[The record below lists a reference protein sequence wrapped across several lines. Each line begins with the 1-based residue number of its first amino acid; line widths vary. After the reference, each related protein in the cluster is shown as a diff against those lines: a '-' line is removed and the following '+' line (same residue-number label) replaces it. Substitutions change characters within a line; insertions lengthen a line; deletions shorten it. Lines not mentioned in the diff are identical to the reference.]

1 MFRTAGIKNLFLAP
15 FCIWAGIFIF
25 VPVVFMFY
33 YGLTDPAGNFTLK
46 NLLMIFQTE
55 FFHSLKMSV
64 LLALISTAVCL
75 LLAYPLCLI
84 LVERAKSA
92 GTIITLLFILPLWM
106 NTLLSTMAWQT
117 ILERDGTLNQILRL
131 LSLPDMTLINT
142 STAIIIG
149 MVYNYLP
156 YMVLPLYVALTKI
169 DKNIIEAAK
178 DLGANTWQTFYK
190 VILPLSLPGA
200 VSGITMVFIPA
211 LTTFAISALL
221 GGGRILLIGNVIEQ
235 EFTFEYDW
243 NLGAALSIVLMIFI
257 IINMALTVF
266 FENSHE
272 EDKGNA

>member
-1 MFRTAGIKNLFLAP
+1 MFRTIRLRNLFLAP

-25 VPVVFMFY
+25 VPLIFMFY
-33 YGLTDPAGNFTLK
+33 YGLTTPEGNFTFE
-46 NLLMIFQTE
+46 NLLMIFKSE

-64 LLALISTAVCL
+64 LLALISTVICL

-84 LVERAKSA
+84 LVEKAKTA
-92 GTIITLLFILPLWM
+92 GTIITLLFVLPLWM

-117 ILERDGTLNQILRL
+117 IFERDGTLNQILRL
-131 LSLPDMTLINT
+131 LSLPDFTLINT
-142 STAIIIG
+142 ATAIVIG

-257 IINMALTVF
+257 VINMAITVF

-272 EDKGNA
+272 EAEK